1 MEGVV
6 TKEAGL
12 GSRAN
17 TPLPAA
23 KNKDVLWLITCI
35 SHLEIQQPHFFN
47 QYFVWIA
54 FSKIILLTF

>member
-35 SHLEIQQPHFFN
+35 SHCEAANSIELYKLKCIN
-47 QYFVWIA
+47 
-54 FSKIILLTF
+54 SCSLC